1 MIKENNIAKE
11 WLSNADML
19 TEALPYMQ
27 KYAES
32 VVVIKYGGNAM
43 KDSESISA
51 FCEDIALLKQSG
63 LKPVIVHGGGPQ
75 IGNMLEKI
83 GIETKFESGMRI
95 TDDKTLEIVEMV
107 LCGGINKEIASKINN
122 CGCKAIG
129 LSGKDASMI
138 IAKKHNGKI
147 KDESNIEKIID
158 LGFVGIPEK
167 VNTEVIEVLITN
179 DFIPVIAPLGI
190 DNEGKTY
197 NINADTVAGVIAH
210 SLNAKR
216 LLVLTDVEGVKD
228 KEDNIIEELTK
239 EEAETLIANKS
250 ISGGMLPKVDTCI
263 EAIENGVNAAVIVD
277 GRVKHAVLLELFTE
291 HGAGTL
297 IRKNNVPK

>member
-1 MIKENNIAKE
+1 MNENDNSAKD

-27 KYAES
+27 KYADS
-32 VVVIKYGGNAM
+32 IIVIKYGGHAM
-43 KDSESISA
+43 KDTKSIKS

-75 IGNMLEKI
+75 IGNMLEKL

-107 LCGGINKEIASKINN
+107 LCGGINKEIASNINN
-122 CGCKAIG
+122 CGCKAVG

-138 IAKKHNGKI
+138 IAKKHDGKI
-147 KDESNIEKIID
+147 KDESNIEKIVD

-167 VNTEVIEVLITN
+167 INTDIIEILTSN

-190 DNEGKTY
+190 SEDGKTF
-197 NINADTVAGVIAH
+197 NINADTVAGAIAY

-228 KEDNIIEELTK
+228 NQNNVIEELTK
-239 EEAETLIANKS
+239 DEALKLIADET
-250 ISGGMLPKVDTCI
+250 IAGGMIPKINTCI
-263 EAIENGVNAAVIVD
+263 NAVEKGVSAAVIVD

-297 IRKNNVPK
+297 IR

>member
-1 MIKENNIAKE
+1 MSENNNDAKD

-27 KYAES
+27 KYADS
-32 VVVIKYGGNAM
+32 IIVIKYGGHAM
-43 KDSESISA
+43 KDTKSIKS

-75 IGNMLEKI
+75 IGNMLEKL

-107 LCGGINKEIASKINN
+107 LCGGINKEIASNINN
-122 CGCKAIG
+122 CGCKAVG

-138 IAKKHNGKI
+138 IAKKHDGKI
-147 KDESNIEKIID
+147 KDESNIEKIVD

-167 VNTEVIEVLITN
+167 INTDIIEILTSN

-190 DNEGKTY
+190 SEDGKTF
-197 NINADTVAGVIAH
+197 NINADNVAGAIAH

-228 KEDNIIEELTK
+228 NQNNVIEELTK
-239 EEAETLIANKS
+239 DEALKLVADETIA
-250 ISGGMLPKVDTCI
+250 GGMIPKINTCI
-263 EAIENGVNAAVIVD
+263 DAVEKGVSAAVIVD
-277 GRVKHAVLLELFTE
+277 GRVRHAVLLELFTE

-297 IRKNNVPK
+297 IR

>member
-1 MIKENNIAKE
+1 MNENDNGAKD

-27 KYAES
+27 KYADS
-32 VVVIKYGGNAM
+32 IIVIKYGGHAM
-43 KDSESISA
+43 KDTKSIKS

-75 IGNMLEKI
+75 IGNMLEKL

-107 LCGGINKEIASKINN
+107 LCGGINKEIASNINN
-122 CGCKAIG
+122 CGCKAVG

-147 KDESNIEKIID
+147 KDESNIEKIVD

-167 VNTEVIEVLITN
+167 INTDIIEILTSN

-190 DNEGKTY
+190 SEDGKTF
-197 NINADTVAGVIAH
+197 NINADTVAGAIAH

-228 KEDNIIEELTK
+228 NQNNVIEELTK
-239 EEAETLIANKS
+239 DEALKLIADET
-250 ISGGMLPKVDTCI
+250 IAGGMIPKINTCI
-263 EAIENGVNAAVIVD
+263 DAVEKGVSAAVIVD

-297 IRKNNVPK
+297 IR

>member
-1 MIKENNIAKE
+1 MNENNNGAKD

-27 KYAES
+27 KYADS
-32 VVVIKYGGNAM
+32 IIVIKYGGHAM
-43 KDSESISA
+43 RDTKSIKS

-75 IGNMLEKI
+75 IGNMLEKL

-107 LCGGINKEIASKINN
+107 LCGGINKEIASNINN
-122 CGCKAIG
+122 CGCKAVG

-138 IAKKHNGKI
+138 IAKKHDGKI
-147 KDESNIEKIID
+147 KDESNIEKIVD

-167 VNTEVIEVLITN
+167 INTDIIEILTSN

-190 DNEGKTY
+190 SEDGKTF
-197 NINADTVAGVIAH
+197 NINADTVAGAIAH

-228 KEDNIIEELTK
+228 NQNNVIEELTK
-239 EEAETLIANKS
+239 DEALKLIADET
-250 ISGGMLPKVDTCI
+250 IAGGMIPKINTCI
-263 EAIENGVNAAVIVD
+263 DAVEKGVSAAVIVD

-297 IRKNNVPK
+297 IR

>member
-1 MIKENNIAKE
+1 MNENDNGAKD

-27 KYAES
+27 KYADS
-32 VVVIKYGGNAM
+32 IIVIKYGGHAM
-43 KDSESISA
+43 KDTKSIKS

-75 IGNMLEKI
+75 IGNMLEKL

-107 LCGGINKEIASKINN
+107 LCGGINKEIASNINN
-122 CGCKAIG
+122 CGCKAVG

-138 IAKKHNGKI
+138 IAKKHDGKI
-147 KDESNIEKIID
+147 KDESNIEKIVD
-158 LGFVGIPEK
+158 LGFVGIPENI
-167 VNTEVIEVLITN
+167 NTDIIEILTSN

-190 DNEGKTY
+190 SEDGKTF
-197 NINADTVAGVIAH
+197 NINADTVAGAIAH

-228 KEDNIIEELTK
+228 NQNNVIEELTK
-239 EEAETLIANKS
+239 DEALKLIADET
-250 ISGGMLPKVDTCI
+250 IAGGMIPKINTCI
-263 EAIENGVNAAVIVD
+263 DAVEKGVSAAVIVD

-297 IRKNNVPK
+297 IR

>member
-1 MIKENNIAKE
+1 MNENDNGAKD

-27 KYAES
+27 KYADS
-32 VVVIKYGGNAM
+32 IIVIKYGGHAM
-43 KDSESISA
+43 KDTKSIKS

-75 IGNMLEKI
+75 IGNMLEKL

-95 TDDKTLEIVEMV
+95 TDEKTLEIVEMV
-107 LCGGINKEIASKINN
+107 LCGGINKEIASNINN
-122 CGCKAIG
+122 CGCKAVG

-138 IAKKHNGKI
+138 IAKKHDGKI
-147 KDESNIEKIID
+147 KDESNIEKIVD
-158 LGFVGIPEK
+158 LGFVGIPENI
-167 VNTEVIEVLITN
+167 NTDIIEILTSN

-190 DNEGKTY
+190 SEDGKTF
-197 NINADTVAGVIAH
+197 NINADTVAGAIAH

-228 KEDNIIEELTK
+228 NQNNVIEELTK
-239 EEAETLIANKS
+239 DEALKLIADET
-250 ISGGMLPKVDTCI
+250 IAGGMIPKINTCI
-263 EAIENGVNAAVIVD
+263 DAVEKGVSAAVIVD

-297 IRKNNVPK
+297 IR

>member
-1 MIKENNIAKE
+1 MNENDNGAKD

-27 KYAES
+27 KYADS
-32 VVVIKYGGNAM
+32 IIVIKYGGHAM
-43 KDSESISA
+43 KDTKSIKS

-75 IGNMLEKI
+75 IGNMLEKL

-95 TDDKTLEIVEMV
+95 TDEKTLEIVEMV
-107 LCGGINKEIASKINN
+107 LCGGINKEIASNINN
-122 CGCKAIG
+122 CGCKAVG

-138 IAKKHNGKI
+138 IAKKHDGKI
-147 KDESNIEKIID
+147 KDESNIEKIVD

-167 VNTEVIEVLITN
+167 INTDIIEILTSN

-190 DNEGKTY
+190 SEDGKTF
-197 NINADTVAGVIAH
+197 NINADTVAGAIAH

-228 KEDNIIEELTK
+228 NQNNVIEELTK
-239 EEAETLIANKS
+239 DEALKLIADET
-250 ISGGMLPKVDTCI
+250 IAGGMIPKINTCI
-263 EAIENGVNAAVIVD
+263 DAVEKGVSAAVIVD
-277 GRVKHAVLLELFTE
+277 GRVKHSVLLELFTE

-297 IRKNNVPK
+297 IR